1 MRRPGPFVSAALAA
15 AAVLAA
21 LTVAT
26 AASSGPAPAPP
37 AAATAPAPPA
47 ATAPADGSA
56 DAGFARDMAVHHQQA
71 VEMAYLVRDRT
82 DDEDIRVLAYDIAQ
96 TQSTQR
102 GMLLGWLDLWEL
114 PTVSAREP
122 MAWMGMTPDPRDV
135 RDGAL
140 MPGMATRAQLAE
152 LRTARGKSA
161 EALFLRLMTAHHRGG
176 VHMAEGCVRSCAVPV
191 EKRLARGMADGQ
203 RSEIAR
209 MDELLRA
216 RAGG

>member
-26 AASSGPAPAPP
+26 AASSGPAPAP
-37 AAATAPAPPA
+37 PPA

-82 DDEDIRVLAYDIAQ
+82 GDEDIRVLAYDIAQ

-140 MPGMATRAQLAE
+140 MPGMATRAQLDE
-152 LRTARGKSA
+152 LRAARGRTA
-161 EALFLRLMTAHHRGG
+161 EALFLRLMTDHHRGG

-191 EKRLARGMADGQ
+191 GKRLARGMVDGQ